1 MAVYDGAEVILKP
14 VFGTLPASET
24 DPSDVRRLL
33 SKRYRVRCQMRI
45 RAWTAVVTVPLS
57 EPQLERRRLDPMA
70 CAP

>member
-1 MAVYDGAEVILKP
+1 